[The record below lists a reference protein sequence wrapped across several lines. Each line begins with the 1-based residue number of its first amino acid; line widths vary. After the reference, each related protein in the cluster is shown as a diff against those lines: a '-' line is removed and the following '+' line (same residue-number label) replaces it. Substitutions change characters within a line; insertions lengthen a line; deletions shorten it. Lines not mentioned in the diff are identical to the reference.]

1 MSLQWTRAQIWKN
14 YTLLNPD
21 IFNPTAWKIFTI
33 TTLLRWHLF
42 IIWLNVLTVC
52 RLCVFLSQRSE
63 ASSFHPIRDLC
74 GTFFRSGSKCVF
86 CEIVCPGCSDIPS
99 THSWDRNG
107 TTDMD
112 NLKTHCQLSLA
123 RRDKTNQATA
133 IRDKYSVFI
142 ENETIREDLLRTT
155 STSGYVLCRNAN
167 HCRIKRPKNTNKR
180 LSVLCEATAGE
191 VHLANTGHKICS

>member
-1 MSLQWTRAQIWKN
+1 MSW
-14 YTLLNPD
+14 
-21 IFNPTAWKIFTI
+21 
-33 TTLLRWHLF
+33 LF
-42 IIWLNVLTVC
+42 VGYVCFCHSEVKRRHFILSEICVELSSVLARNVFSV
-52 RLCVFLSQRSE
+52 RLFVLD
-63 ASSFHPIRDLC
+63 AV
-74 GTFFRSGSKCVF
+74 TFPQHIP
-86 CEIVCPGCSDIPS
+86 EI
-99 THSWDRNG
+99 G

-142 ENETIREDLLRTT
+142 ESETIREDLLRTT

>member
-1 MSLQWTRAQIWKN
+1 MSW
-14 YTLLNPD
+14 
-21 IFNPTAWKIFTI
+21 
-33 TTLLRWHLF
+33 LF
-42 IIWLNVLTVC
+42 VGYVCFCHSEVKRRHFILSEICVELSSVLARNVFSV
-52 RLCVFLSQRSE
+52 RLFVLD
-63 ASSFHPIRDLC
+63 AV
-74 GTFFRSGSKCVF
+74 TFPQHIP
-86 CEIVCPGCSDIPS
+86 EI
-99 THSWDRNG
+99 G

-142 ENETIREDLLRTT
+142 ESETIREDLLRTT
-155 STSGYVLCRNAN
+155 STSGYVLCKNAN

>member
-1 MSLQWTRAQIWKN
+1 MSW
-14 YTLLNPD
+14 
-21 IFNPTAWKIFTI
+21 
-33 TTLLRWHLF
+33 LF
-42 IIWLNVLTVC
+42 VGYVCFCHSEVKRRHFILSEICVELSSVLARNVFSV
-52 RLCVFLSQRSE
+52 RLFVLD
-63 ASSFHPIRDLC
+63 AV
-74 GTFFRSGSKCVF
+74 TFPQHIP
-86 CEIVCPGCSDIPS
+86 EI
-99 THSWDRNG
+99 G

-155 STSGYVLCRNAN
+155 STSGYVLCKNAN

>member
-1 MSLQWTRAQIWKN
+1 M
-14 YTLLNPD
+14 TL
-21 IFNPTAWKIFTI
+21 F
-33 TTLLRWHLF
+33 
-42 IIWLNVLTVC
+42 VLDAV
-52 RLCVFLSQRSE
+52 
-63 ASSFHPIRDLC
+63 
-74 GTFFRSGSKCVF
+74 TFPQHIP
-86 CEIVCPGCSDIPS
+86 EI
-99 THSWDRNG
+99 G

-142 ENETIREDLLRTT
+142 ESETIREDLLRTT
-155 STSGYVLCRNAN
+155 STSGYVLCKNAN

>member
-1 MSLQWTRAQIWKN
+1 MSWLFVGYVCFCHSEVKRRHFILSEICVELSSVLAQN
-14 YTLLNPD
+14 V
-21 IFNPTAWKIFTI
+21 FSV
-33 TTLLRWHLF
+33 RLF
-42 IIWLNVLTVC
+42 VLDAV
-52 RLCVFLSQRSE
+52 
-63 ASSFHPIRDLC
+63 
-74 GTFFRSGSKCVF
+74 TFPQHIP
-86 CEIVCPGCSDIPS
+86 EI
-99 THSWDRNG
+99 G

-142 ENETIREDLLRTT
+142 ESETIREDLLRTT

>member
-1 MSLQWTRAQIWKN
+1 MSW
-14 YTLLNPD
+14 
-21 IFNPTAWKIFTI
+21 
-33 TTLLRWHLF
+33 LF
-42 IIWLNVLTVC
+42 VGYVCFCHSEVKRRHFILSEICVELSSVLARNVFSV
-52 RLCVFLSQRSE
+52 RLFVLD
-63 ASSFHPIRDLC
+63 AV
-74 GTFFRSGSKCVF
+74 TFPQHIP
-86 CEIVCPGCSDIPS
+86 EI
-99 THSWDRNG
+99 G

>member
-1 MSLQWTRAQIWKN
+1 MSWLFVGYVCFCHSEVKRRHFILSEICVELSSVLAQ
-14 YTLLNPD
+14 
-21 IFNPTAWKIFTI
+21 
-33 TTLLRWHLF
+33 
-42 IIWLNVLTVC
+42 NVFSALTVT
-52 RLCVFLSQRSE
+52 SE
-63 ASSFHPIRDLC
+63 HRD
-74 GTFFRSGSKCVF
+74 
-86 CEIVCPGCSDIPS
+86 IVCPGCSDVPS

-155 STSGYVLCRNAN
+155 TTSGYVLCKNAN

>member
-1 MSLQWTRAQIWKN
+1 MSWLFVGYVCFCHSEVKRRHFILSEICVELSSVLAQ
-14 YTLLNPD
+14 
-21 IFNPTAWKIFTI
+21 
-33 TTLLRWHLF
+33 
-42 IIWLNVLTVC
+42 NVFSALTVT
-52 RLCVFLSQRSE
+52 SE
-63 ASSFHPIRDLC
+63 HRED
-74 GTFFRSGSKCVF
+74 
-86 CEIVCPGCSDIPS
+86 VCPGCSDVPS
-99 THSWDRNG
+99 THSWDQNG

-142 ENETIREDLLRTT
+142 ESETIREDLLRTT
-155 STSGYVLCRNAN
+155 STSGYVFCRNAN

>member
-1 MSLQWTRAQIWKN
+1 M
-14 YTLLNPD
+14 
-21 IFNPTAWKIFTI
+21 
-33 TTLLRWHLF
+33 
-42 IIWLNVLTVC
+42 
-52 RLCVFLSQRSE
+52 CVFVTAKWSVVISSYQRFVWNFLLFWLKMCFLLSQRLQSTVTLFVLD
-63 ASSFHPIRDLC
+63 AV
-74 GTFFRSGSKCVF
+74 TFPQHIP
-86 CEIVCPGCSDIPS
+86 EI
-99 THSWDRNG
+99 G

-142 ENETIREDLLRTT
+142 ESETIREDLLRTT
-155 STSGYVLCRNAN
+155 TTSGYVLCRNAN